1 MRRAAK
7 RAVST
12 SPSRQGRIVAA
23 YGRRV
28 TVEADDGTLY
38 ECGTRDRNRDVAC
51 GDRVTFN
58 STSLDQGVIEVV
70 APRQSLLYRSDMNR
84 LKVIA
89 ANVTQ
94 VVFVLAAV
102 PTYSE
107 DLLSRCLVAAEG
119 AALKVVVVLNKA
131 DLGAPTEQARKEL
144 AWVTGLGY
152 GLLALSAKAS
162 LAELQP
168 YLHGEISVLVGQ
180 SGMGKSTI
188 LNKLVPGALA
198 RTDEFSEALD
208 SGKHTT
214 TSAKLYHLDEKTDL
228 VDSPGLQEFGLFHLD
243 DHELLQ
249 AFPELRAYH
258 GQCRF
263 NNCRHLQEPGCAV
276 SEAAAEG
283 LVSANRLSL
292 YQRLVIMHTDWRQKL
307 KDTGRG

>member
-1 MRRAAK
+1 M
-7 RAVST
+7 
-12 SPSRQGRIVAA
+12 
-23 YGRRV
+23 
-28 TVEADDGTLY
+28 EAEDGGLF

-51 GDRVTFN
+51 GDEVTFN
-58 STSLDQGVIEVV
+58 PTSLDQGVIEAVS
-70 APRQSLLYRSDMNR
+70 PRKSLLYRSDMNR
-84 LKVIA
+84 QKVIA

-119 AALKVVVVLNKA
+119 AGLKVVVVLNKA
-131 DLGAPTEQARKEL
+131 DLGAPTEKAREEL
-144 AWVTGLGY
+144 AWVTKLGY
-152 GLLALSAKAS
+152 GLLTLSAKTN

-198 RTDEFSEALD
+198 KTNDFSESLD

-214 TSAKLYHLDEKTDL
+214 TSAKLYHLDDNSDL

-243 DHELLQ
+243 DHELLH

-258 GQCRF
+258 GLCRF
-263 NNCRHLQEPGCAV
+263 NNCRHLQEPDCAV
-276 SEAAAEG
+276 NNAVAEG
-283 LVSANRLSL
+283 AISKNRHGL
-292 YQRLVIMHTDWRQKL
+292 YQRLVTMHTEWRQKL
-307 KDTGRG
+307 KATGRG

>member
-1 MRRAAK
+1 MSRVAK
-7 RAVST
+7 RIVAVSL
-12 SPSRQGRIVAA
+12 PRQGRIVAA

-28 TVEADDGTLY
+28 TVEADDGALF

-58 STSLDQGVIEVV
+58 STSLDQGVIEAV
-70 APRQSLLYRSDMNR
+70 AQRKTLLYRSDMNR
-84 LKVIA
+84 QKVIA

-131 DLGAPTEQARKEL
+131 DLGVPTEQARKDL
-144 AWVTGLGY
+144 AWVTALGY
-152 GLLALSAKAS
+152 GLLTLSAKAS
-162 LAELQP
+162 LADLQP
-168 YLHGEISVLVGQ
+168 FLHGEISVLVGQ

-188 LNKLVPGALA
+188 LNKLVPGAFA

-208 SGKHTT
+208 SGRHTT

-243 DHELLQ
+243 DHELMQ

-258 GQCRF
+258 GECRF
-263 NNCRHLQEPGCAV
+263 NNCRHLKEPGCAV
-276 SEAAAEG
+276 IQAAADR
-283 LVSANRLSL
+283 LISTNRLGL
-292 YQRLVIMHTDWRQKL
+292 YQRLVTQHTEWRQKL
-307 KDTGRG
+307 KGMGKG

>member
-1 MRRAAK
+1 MGRIAK
-7 RAVST
+7 HVT
-12 SPSRQGRIVAA
+12 PISPARQGRIVAA
-23 YGRRV
+23 YGRRL
-28 TVEADDGTLY
+28 TVEAHDGGLF

-51 GDRVTFN
+51 GDEVTFN
-58 STSLDQGVIEVV
+58 PTSLDQGVIEAVS
-70 APRQSLLYRSDMNR
+70 PRKSLLYRSDMNR
-84 LKVIA
+84 QKVIA

-119 AALKVVVVLNKA
+119 AGLKVVVVLNKA
-131 DLGAPTEQARKEL
+131 DLGAPTEKAREEL
-144 AWVTGLGY
+144 AWVTKLGY
-152 GLLALSAKAS
+152 GLLTLSAKTN

-198 RTDEFSEALD
+198 KTNDFSESLD

-243 DHELLQ
+243 DHALSL
-249 AFPELRAYH
+249 AFPELRAFH
-258 GQCRF
+258 GECRF
-263 NNCRHLQEPGCAV
+263 NNCRHLKEPGCAV
-276 SEAAAEG
+276 GKAAANG
-283 LVSANRLSL
+283 LVSVNRLGL
-292 YQRLVIMHTDWRQKL
+292 FQRLVMMHADWRRNL
-307 KDTGRG
+307 KDTGRS

>member
-1 MRRAAK
+1 MSRVAK
-7 RAVST
+7 RIVAVS
-12 SPSRQGRIVAA
+12 PPRQGRIVAA

-28 TVEADDGTLY
+28 TVEADDGALF
-38 ECGTRDRNRDVAC
+38 ECGTRGRNRDVAC

-58 STSLDQGVIEVV
+58 PTSLDQGVIEAV
-70 APRQSLLYRSDMNR
+70 AQRKTLLYRSDMNR
-84 LKVIA
+84 QKVLA

-131 DLGAPTEQARKEL
+131 DLGAPTERAREEL

-152 GLLALSAKAS
+152 GLLTLSAKAS
-162 LAELQP
+162 LAELRA
-168 YLHGEISVLVGQ
+168 YLHGEVTVLVGQ

-188 LNKLVPGALA
+188 LNTLVPGALA
-198 RTDEFSEALD
+198 KTNEFSEALD
-208 SGKHTT
+208 SGRHTT
-214 TSAKLYHLDEKTDL
+214 TSAKLYHLDDTTDL

-243 DHELLQ
+243 DHELLH
-249 AFPELRAYH
+249 AFPELRAFH

-276 SEAAAEG
+276 GKAAAEG
-283 LVSANRLSL
+283 LVSTNRLGL
-292 YQRLVIMHTDWRQKL
+292 YQRLVTQHTEWRQKL
-307 KDTGRG
+307 KDMGKG